1 MHSMPNLNAG
11 EEPMTQK
18 KPVSLPVVLVDD
30 EQTVLLSAKM
40 ILAGAGIRN
49 VQTFDDSRKLM
60 PYLESQEAAVVV
72 LDLFMPYLPGN
83 TLLPEIVKSYP
94 DLPVVVM
101 TASQEVES
109 AVLCMKEGAFD
120 YLVKPVEENRFIS
133 CVKRAMELRALRQQ
147 VDTLKRYLISDHLE
161 HDEAFSRIV
170 TVSRKMRTL
179 FQYAEAVSDSGEPVL
194 ISGETGTG
202 KELFAG
208 AIHALSNRAG
218 PLVTLNVAGLDDALF
233 SDTLFGH
240 KKGAFSGADSSRDG
254 LVSQA
259 AGGTLFLDE
268 IGDLK
273 PASQVKLLRLLQ
285 EQEYHPLGS
294 DIAKI
299 SDVRVVC
306 ATNRDLHARMTK
318 EKFRPDL
325 YFRLSVHQIEIPPLR
340 ERREDIPVL
349 LAHFAMEAGEAMQ
362 RKVPDLPAELITLLD
377 NYYFP
382 GNVRELRAMVYD
394 VMAQHPTGRVLS
406 VKSFRKLIKAQQ
418 KPVQPKPSGENPAV
432 QEGQFPTLKE
442 AETLHIREALR
453 RAGGNQGMAA
463 TLLGISRPALNR
475 RLANLKESD
484 KSK

>member
-1 MHSMPNLNAG
+1 
-11 EEPMTQK
+11 MTQK

-202 KELFAG
+202 K
-208 AIHALSNRAG
+208 
-218 PLVTLNVAGLDDALF
+218 
-233 SDTLFGH
+233 
-240 KKGAFSGADSSRDG
+240 
-254 LVSQA
+254 
-259 AGGTLFLDE
+259 
-268 IGDLK
+268 
-273 PASQVKLLRLLQ
+273 
-285 EQEYHPLGS
+285 
-294 DIAKI
+294 
-299 SDVRVVC
+299 
-306 ATNRDLHARMTK
+306 
-318 EKFRPDL
+318 
-325 YFRLSVHQIEIPPLR
+325 
-340 ERREDIPVL
+340 
-349 LAHFAMEAGEAMQ
+349 
-362 RKVPDLPAELITLLD
+362 
-377 NYYFP
+377 
-382 GNVRELRAMVYD
+382 
-394 VMAQHPTGRVLS
+394 
-406 VKSFRKLIKAQQ
+406 
-418 KPVQPKPSGENPAV
+418 
-432 QEGQFPTLKE
+432 
-442 AETLHIREALR
+442 
-453 RAGGNQGMAA
+453 
-463 TLLGISRPALNR
+463 
-475 RLANLKESD
+475 
-484 KSK
+484 

>member
-1 MHSMPNLNAG
+1 
-11 EEPMTQK
+11 MTPQK
-18 KPVSLPVVLVDD
+18 SASLPVVLVDD
-30 EQTVLLSAKM
+30 ENTVLLSSKM
-40 ILAGAGIRN
+40 ILASAGIRG
-49 VQTFDDSRKLM
+49 VQTFDDSRNLM

-72 LDLFMPYLPGN
+72 LDLFMPYLPG
-83 TLLPEIVKSYP
+83 TKLLPELVRTYP
-94 DLPVVVM
+94 DMPVIVM

-109 AVLCMKEGAFD
+109 AVHCMKEGAFD
-120 YLVKPVEENRFIS
+120 YLVKPVEESRFVS
-133 CVKRAMELRALRQQ
+133 SVKRALELRALRQQ
-147 VDTLKRYLISDHLE
+147 VDALKRYLITDHLE
-161 HDEAFSRIV
+161 NDEAFSRLV

-202 KELFAG
+202 KELFA
-208 AIHALSNRAG
+208 AALHELSSRRG
-218 PLVTLNVAGLDDALF
+218 PFVTLNVAGLDDALF

-240 KKGAFSGADSSRDG
+240 KKGAFSGADSARDG
-254 LVSQA
+254 LVAQA

-273 PASQVKLLRLLQ
+273 PASQGKLLRLLQ

-299 SDVRVVC
+299 SDVRVLC

-318 EKFRPDL
+318 GKFRPDL

-349 LAHFAMEAGEAMQ
+349 LAHFAAEAGETMQ
-362 RKVPDLPAELITLLD
+362 RKVPNVPAELITLLD

-394 VMAQHPTGRVLS
+394 VMAQHPSGRVLS
-406 VKSFRKLIKAQQ
+406 VKSFRKLIKMQKIPEQQ
-418 KPVQPKPSGENPAV
+418 QRAGETV
-432 QEGQFPTLKE
+432 SVEEGQFPTLKE
-442 AETLHIREALR
+442 AEQMHIREALR
-453 RAGGNQGMAA
+453 RSGGNQGTAA

-475 RLANLKESD
+475 RLANLKESE
-484 KSK
+484 SK

>member
-1 MHSMPNLNAG
+1 
-11 EEPMTQK
+11 MTPQK
-18 KPVSLPVVLVDD
+18 PASLPIVLVDD
-30 EQTVLLSAKM
+30 EQTVLLSSKM
-40 ILAGAGIRN
+40 VLASGGVKN
-49 VQTFDDSRKLM
+49 VHTFDDSRKLM
-60 PYLESQEAAVVV
+60 PYLETQEAAVVV
-72 LDLFMPYLPGN
+72 LDLFMPYLPG
-83 TLLPEIVKSYP
+83 TKLLPEIIKAYP
-94 DLPVVVM
+94 ETPVIVM

-109 AVLCMKEGAFD
+109 AVHCMKEGAFD
-120 YLVKPVEENRFIS
+120 YLVKPVEENRFVS
-133 CVKRAMELRALRQQ
+133 SVKRALELRALRQQ
-147 VDTLKRYLISDHLE
+147 VDTLKRYLITDHLE
-161 HDEAFSRIV
+161 NDEAFSRIV

-208 AIHALSNRAG
+208 AVHELSSRRG

-240 KKGAFSGADSSRDG
+240 KKGAFSGAESARDG
-254 LVSQA
+254 LVAQA

-294 DIAKI
+294 DVAKI
-299 SDVRVVC
+299 ADVRVVC

-318 EKFRPDL
+318 GKFRSDL
-325 YFRLSVHQIEIPPLR
+325 YFRLSVHQIEIPALR

-349 LAHFAMEAGEAMQ
+349 LAHFAMEAGETMQ
-362 RKVPDLPAELITLLD
+362 RKVPNLPEELLTLLN

-394 VMAQHPTGRVLS
+394 VMARHPSGRMLS
-406 VKSFRKLIKAQQ
+406 VKSFRKLIKTQQ
-418 KPVQPKPSGENPAV
+418 KSVQQQPVGEASPV

-442 AETLHIREALR
+442 AEQMHIREALR
-453 RAGGNQGMAA
+453 RSGGNQGTAA

-475 RLANLKESD
+475 RLANLKEAA
-484 KSK
+484 SK

>member
-1 MHSMPNLNAG
+1 
-11 EEPMTQK
+11 MTPQK
-18 KPVSLPVVLVDD
+18 SASLPVVLVDD
-30 EQTVLLSAKM
+30 EKTVLLSSKM
-40 ILAGAGIRN
+40 ILASAGIRS
-49 VQTFDDSRKLM
+49 VQTFDDSRDLM
-60 PYLESQEAAVVV
+60 PFLASHEAAVVV
-72 LDLFMPYLPGN
+72 LDLFMPYLPG
-83 TLLPEIVKSYP
+83 TRLLPEIIQAYP
-94 DLPVVVM
+94 EMPVIVM

-109 AVLCMKEGAFD
+109 AVHCMKEGAFD
-120 YLVKPVEENRFIS
+120 YLVKPVEESRFVS
-133 CVKRAMELRALRQQ
+133 SVKRALELRALRLQ
-147 VDTLKRYLISDHLE
+147 VDALKRYLITDHLE

-170 TVSRKMRTL
+170 TASRKMRTL

-208 AIHALSNRAG
+208 AVHELSSRKG
-218 PLVTLNVAGLDDALF
+218 PFVTLNVAGLDDALF

-240 KKGAFSGADSSRDG
+240 KKGAFSGAESARDG
-254 LVSQA
+254 LVAQA

-318 EKFRPDL
+318 GKFRPDL

-349 LAHFAMEAGEAMQ
+349 LAHFAAEAGEAMQ
-362 RKVPDLPAELITLLD
+362 RKIPDVPAELLTLLD

-394 VMAQHPTGRVLS
+394 VMAQHPSGRVLS
-406 VKSFRKLIKAQQ
+406 VKSFRKLVKTQQ
-418 KPVQPKPSGENPAV
+418 KPEQQQRSGETSSI

-442 AETLHIREALR
+442 AEEMHIREALR
-453 RAGGNQGMAA
+453 RSGGNQGTAA

-475 RLANLKESD
+475 RLANRKESA
-484 KSK
+484 SK

>member
-1 MHSMPNLNAG
+1 
-11 EEPMTQK
+11 MTKQK
-18 KPVSLPVVLVDD
+18 SASLPVVLVDD
-30 EQTVLLSAKM
+30 EQTVLLSSKM
-40 ILAGAGIRN
+40 ILASAGIRN
-49 VQTFDDSRKLM
+49 VQTIDDSRNLM

-72 LDLFMPYLPGN
+72 LDLFMPYLPG
-83 TLLPEIVKSYP
+83 TELLPKVVQEYP
-94 DLPVVVM
+94 GLPVIVM

-109 AVLCMKEGAFD
+109 AVHCMKEGAFD
-120 YLVKPVEENRFIS
+120 YLVKPVEENRFVS
-133 CVKRAMELRALRQQ
+133 SVKRALELRALRQQ
-147 VDTLKRYLISDHLE
+147 VNALKRYLITDHLE

-179 FQYAEAVSDSGEPVL
+179 FQYAEAVSNSGEPVM

-208 AIHALSNRAG
+208 AVHTLSNRQG
-218 PLVTLNVAGLDDALF
+218 PFVTLNAAGLDDALF

-240 KKGAFSGADSSRDG
+240 KKGAFSGADSARDG
-254 LVSQA
+254 LVAQA

-294 DIAKI
+294 DVAKI

-306 ATNRDLHARMTK
+306 ATNRELHARMTNG
-318 EKFRPDL
+318 KFRPDL
-325 YFRLSVHQIEIPPLR
+325 YFRMAVHQIEIPALR

-349 LAHFAMEAGEAMQ
+349 LAHFAMEAGETMQ
-362 RKVPDLPAELITLLD
+362 RKVPDLPTELLTLLD

-406 VKSFRKLIKAQQ
+406 VKSFRKLIKMQKKPTKQQ
-418 KPVQPKPSGENPAV
+418 LVGKTPVV
-432 QEGQFPTLKE
+432 QEGQFPSLKE
-442 AETLHIREALR
+442 AEQLHIKEALR
-453 RAGGNQGMAA
+453 RAGGNQGTAA
-463 TLLGISRPALNR
+463 ILLGISRPALNR
-475 RLANLKESD
+475 RLANLKQLA
-484 KSK
+484 SKK

>member
-1 MHSMPNLNAG
+1 
-11 EEPMTQK
+11 MTPQK
-18 KPVSLPVVLVDD
+18 SASLPVVLVDD
-30 EQTVLLSAKM
+30 EKTVLLSSKM
-40 ILAGAGIRN
+40 ILASAGIRS
-49 VQTFDDSRKLM
+49 VQTFDDSRDLM
-60 PYLESQEAAVVV
+60 PFLASHEAAVVV
-72 LDLFMPYLPGN
+72 LDLFMPYLPG
-83 TLLPEIVKSYP
+83 TRLLPEIIQAYP
-94 DLPVVVM
+94 EMPVIVM

-109 AVLCMKEGAFD
+109 AVHCMKEGAFD
-120 YLVKPVEENRFIS
+120 YLVKPVEESRFVS
-133 CVKRAMELRALRQQ
+133 SVKRALELRALRLQ
-147 VDTLKRYLISDHLE
+147 VDALKRYLITDHLE

-170 TVSRKMRTL
+170 TASRKMRTL

-202 KELFAG
+202 KELFA
-208 AIHALSNRAG
+208 AAVHELSSRKG
-218 PLVTLNVAGLDDALF
+218 PFVTLNVAGLDDALF

-240 KKGAFSGADSSRDG
+240 KKGAFSGAESARDG
-254 LVSQA
+254 LVAQA

-318 EKFRPDL
+318 GKFRPDL

-349 LAHFAMEAGEAMQ
+349 LAHFAAEAGEAMQ
-362 RKVPDLPAELITLLD
+362 RKIPDVPAELLTLLD

-394 VMAQHPTGRVLS
+394 VMAQHPSGRVLS
-406 VKSFRKLIKAQQ
+406 VKSFRKLVKTQQ
-418 KPVQPKPSGENPAV
+418 KPEQQQRTGETSSI

-442 AETLHIREALR
+442 AEEMHIREALR
-453 RAGGNQGMAA
+453 RSGGNQGTAA

-475 RLANLKESD
+475 RLASRKGAA
-484 KSK
+484 SK

>member
-1 MHSMPNLNAG
+1 
-11 EEPMTQK
+11 MTQQ
-18 KPVSLPVVLVDD
+18 KPASLPVVLVDD
-30 EQTVLLSAKM
+30 EQSVLLSSRM
-40 ILAGAGIRN
+40 ILASAGLRH
-49 VQTFDDSRKLM
+49 VQTFDDSRELM
-60 PYLESQEAAVVV
+60 PFLESQEAAVVV
-72 LDLFMPYLPGN
+72 LDLFMPYLPGS
-83 TLLPEIVKSYP
+83 TLLPEIVKAYP
-94 DLPVVVM
+94 ELPVIVM
-101 TASQEVES
+101 TASQEIES

-120 YLVKPVEENRFIS
+120 YLVKPVEESRFVS
-133 CVKRAMELRALRQQ
+133 CVKRALELRALRQQ
-147 VDTLKRYLISDHLE
+147 VDALKRYLISDHLE
-161 HDEAFSRIV
+161 NDEAFSRIV

-208 AIHALSNRAG
+208 AVHELSNRTG
-218 PLVTLNVAGLDDALF
+218 PLVSLNVAGLDDALF

-240 KKGAFSGADSSRDG
+240 KKGAFSGADSARDG

-306 ATNRDLHARMTK
+306 ATNLDLHARMLK

-340 ERREDIPVL
+340 ERKEDIPVL
-349 LAHFAMEAGEAMQ
+349 LAHFAMEAGETMQ
-362 RKVPDLPAELITLLD
+362 RKVPDLPGELLKLLD

-394 VMAQHPTGRVLS
+394 VMAQHPSGRVLS
-406 VKSFRKLIKAQQ
+406 VKSFRKLIKTQQ
-418 KPVQPKPSGENPAV
+418 KPAKQMRSGENPLV
-432 QEGQFPTLKE
+432 QEGKFPTLKE
-442 AETLHIREALR
+442 AEQLHIKEALR
-453 RAGGNQGMAA
+453 RAGGNQGTAA

-475 RLANLKESD
+475 RLSHLKQSE
-484 KSK
+484 K